1 MEICEHG
8 EIFVEKDGDVI
19 FDHTKIILRDADDE
33 YFYAK
38 INQRM
43 TRFSIVDIN
52 GLDTTRIP
60 TDQIWPLANPKF
72 SRVPDSLPPTSYLKR
87 PRLLYYGLDD
97 LDCGSH
103 ILTEVEACE
112 ILKRHPHSNIAP
124 YLGCIVK
131 AGRIRGLAF
140 ARYFVTLSQMLK
152 DGTPFD
158 RGHCLRGIEAGV
170 RHMHKLGLVHNDL
183 TPTNIMMDGDNPV
196 IIDFDSC
203 KREGDGLGSK
213 AGTDGWTLDG
223 QDRAMQENDLY
234 SLSIRAALKTDGLCI
249 PNPPMAL

>member
-8 EIFVEKDGDVI
+8 EIFVERDDDLI
-19 FDHTKIILRDADDE
+19 FDHTKIILRDANDE

-38 INQRM
+38 TNQRM
-43 TRFSIVDIN
+43 TRVSIVDVN

-60 TDQIWPLANPKF
+60 ADHIWPLANPKF
-72 SRVPDSLPPTSYLKR
+72 TRAPDPLPPTSYLKR

-97 LDCGSH
+97 LDCGNQ

-112 ILKRHPHSNIAP
+112 VLKRYPHPNIAP

-131 AGRIRGLAF
+131 EGRIRGLAF
-140 ARYFVTLSQMLK
+140 ARYSVTLSQMLK
-152 DGTPFD
+152 DETPFD
-158 RGHCLRGIEAGV
+158 RGHCLCGIEAGV

-183 TPTNIMMDGDNPV
+183 NPSNIMMDGDNPV

-203 KREGDGLGSK
+203 KREGDELGSK
-213 AGTDGWTLDG
+213 AGTDGWTLNG
-223 QDRAMQENDLY
+223 QDQALRENDLY
-234 SLSIRAALKTDGLCI
+234 SLSKIRAALMK
-249 PNPPMAL
+249 A